1 MSTVVVQAAGALFLD
16 VDPFSP
22 ESLAD
27 PYPVHDLM
35 RGGGPVFR
43 LERYGVWGV
52 ARHAEV
58 HSVLMDWQSYGSAA
72 GVGLTNYRKE
82 KPWRAPGLVL
92 EADPPLHTRTRAV
105 LTRIL
110 SPAAARKLRAAF
122 EVEAVRLVDALVAR
136 GSFDAI
142 KDLAEAYPLK
152 VFPDAVGLPVAGR
165 ERLLAYGNMV
175 FNAFGPHNDLF
186 TTAVAAAEH
195 FQDWIVDNC
204 SRRALASG
212 SFGAQIYEAADAGEL
227 SQEEAPRLV
236 RAFLSAGLD
245 TTVSALGNAIY
256 LFGLFAD
263 QWELLRG
270 NPSLA
275 RDAFEEALR
284 FESPFQMLFRTT
296 TRDVELAGQSI
307 AADEKILVSLAAAN
321 RDPRHWQ
328 DPDRFDIKRRAPGN
342 VAMGAGIH
350 GCVGQ
355 VVARLEGE
363 LILAAL
369 AKKVQRIE
377 IVGQPRRRFNNTLR
391 GLESLPV
398 RVVPR

>member
-1 MSTVVVQAAGALFLD
+1 MVSTVVAPRAPVLD
-16 VDPFSP
+16 IDPFSAQ
-22 ESLAD
+22 SLAD
-27 PYPVHDLM
+27 PYPVHELM
-35 RGGGPVFR
+35 RDAGPIFR
-43 LERYGVWGV
+43 LACYGVWGV

-58 HSVLMDWQSYGSAA
+58 RSVLSDWQSYCSSA
-72 GVGLTNYRKE
+72 GVGLTNTRKE

-92 EADPPLHTRTRAV
+92 EADPPLHTRTRGV

-165 ERLLAYGNMV
+165 ERLLPYGNMV

-186 TTAVAAAEH
+186 TTAVAAAEQ

-204 SRRALASG
+204 SRRALAPG

-256 LFGLFAD
+256 LFGLFTD
-263 QWELLRG
+263 QWEFLCG

-275 RDAFEEALR
+275 RDAFEETLR

-296 TRDVELAGQSI
+296 TRDVELVGQSI

-328 DPDRFDIKRRAPGN
+328 DPDRFDVKRRAPGN
-342 VAMGAGIH
+342 MAMGTGIH

-363 LILAAL
+363 LMLTAL
-369 AKKVQRIE
+369 ARKVKRIE
-377 IVGQPRRRFNNTLR
+377 IAGQPERGLNNTLR
-391 GLESLPV
+391 SFKSLPV
-398 RVVPR
+398 KIVPC

>member
-1 MSTVVVQAAGALFLD
+1 MSTIAGQAAGAPVLD

-22 ESLAD
+22 QSLAD

-35 RGGGPVFR
+35 RDVGPVFK

-52 ARHAEV
+52 ARQVEV
-58 HSVLMDWQSYGSAA
+58 RSVLTEWQSYCSSA
-72 GVGLTNYRKE
+72 GVGLTNTRKE
-82 KPWRAPGLVL
+82 KPWRSPGLVL

-105 LTRIL
+105 LARIL
-110 SPAAARKLRAAF
+110 SPAAARTLRAAF
-122 EVEAVRLVDALVAR
+122 EIEAVRLVDELVAR

-152 VFPDAVGLPVAGR
+152 VFPDAVGLLAAGR
-165 ERLLAYGNMV
+165 ERLLPYGNMV
-175 FNAFGPHNDLF
+175 FNAFGPPNELF
-186 TTAVAAAEH
+186 KAAVAAAEH
-195 FQDWIVDNC
+195 FQDWIVENC
-204 SRRALASG
+204 SRRALAPG
-212 SFGAQIYEAADAGEL
+212 SFGAQIYEAVDTGEL
-227 SQEEAPRLV
+227 SEDEAPRLV

-256 LFGLFAD
+256 LFGLFPK
-263 QWELLRG
+263 QWEILRSE
-270 NPSLA
+270 PSLV
-275 RDAFEEALR
+275 RNAFEEAMR

-296 TRDVELAGQSI
+296 ARDVELGGQSI

-328 DPDRFDIKRRAPGN
+328 EPDRFDIRRREPGN
-342 VAMGAGIH
+342 MSMGTGIH

-363 LILAAL
+363 ILLAAL
-369 AKKVQRIE
+369 ASKVERIE
-377 IVGQPRRRFNNTLR
+377 IVWQPERRLNNTLR
-391 GLESLPV
+391 GLRSLPV
-398 RVVPR
+398 RTLPR